1 MSKVVGLIPSRLAST
16 RLPGKALADIH
27 GMPVIAHVAIRSKM
41 ASCLDRVIVC
51 TDSQKIADVCK
62 YYDIESVLTDSSFL
76 NGTERIAS
84 VAESIDADYIVDIQ
98 GDEPLI
104 NPDHIDAVSEAIK
117 SSLTVDIVIPTLKV
131 SSSSPRTIVRVQSS
145 LSGRIMTLTR
155 ASLPC
160 PYASPSYFIDK
171 HLSIIGFTK
180 QALRVYSTLSPS
192 PNEEVESIELLR
204 ALENDMRLQALPLD
218 GDSFSVDVQDDL
230 VRARV
235 AMESDPLFAAG
246 YNL

>member
-27 GMPVIAHVAIRSKM
+27 GIPVIAHVAIRSKM

-62 YYDIESVLTDSSFL
+62 HYDIESVLTDSSFL

-117 SSLTVDIVIPTLKV
+117 SSSSVDIVIPTLKV
-131 SSSSPRTIVRVQSS
+131 SSSAPRTIVRVQSS

>member
-27 GMPVIAHVAIRSKM
+27 GMPVIAHVALRSKM

-62 YYDIESVLTDSSFL
+62 SYDVEYVMTDSSFL

-84 VAESIDADYIVDIQ
+84 VVESIDADYIIDIQ

-104 NPDHIDAVSEAIK
+104 NPEHIDAVAAAIQSL
-117 SSLTVDIVIPTLKV
+117 SSVDIVIPTLKV
-131 SSSSPRTIVRVQSS
+131 SSSSPQTVVRVQSS

-171 HLSIIGFTK
+171 HLSIIAFTR
-180 QALRVYSTLSPS
+180 QALHAYSMLSPS

-204 ALENDMRLQALPLD
+204 ALENDMSLKALPLD

-235 AMESDPLFAAG
+235 AMESDPLFANG